1 MPSKTFNP
9 GDFVWAKFPGF
20 PPWPAEVRNAYIF
33 LHSLKSVKVLQCE
46 LKRGKPNY
54 TVRYFGSKEEGVVK
68 FDEVDDYYEKRKRF
82 GKSKRVKGFDQAVE
96 EIEAIIE
103 EKVLKM
109 TQEGVDEV
117 SPVQTTLAP
126 AKTDLPPTSTSSG
139 SDDQIIVE
147 APEPYAITTVKDEKE
162 VVEESTSLCSGSSHL
177 HPHSIEDDNQHT
189 EVSKI
194 PRFESPIAIERAR
207 IRLDDT
213 DDEDFLN
220 LLDENDETVL
230 TESSGI
236 TEVKTEKT
244 TLKKTEVVELIVD
257 EEERTI
263 PIKNSSKEI
272 VVIENTK
279 EAGSSDDFVS
289 STKRKREESPKNLY
303 TNNKFGFSSSTKTKK
318 FGIFSK
324 SNRTQELLIHKS
336 FVSPFSTSVSPTKQ
350 GLRRKKKAPPAIEPP
365 VSVEKRIRFDLLTS
379 TYLMKEWLLNLV
391 IIMPWLQS
399 CYLGN
404 FRSQW
409 KDTCVRFLGLGG
421 NRRKCALFD
430 PYHEGALILYAPEQ
444 LSEHAQLKEDKDRKV
459 HVVADPVVG
468 KILRPHQR
476 DGVKFMWDCVT
487 GVNIPEYHGCI
498 MADEMGLGKTLQC
511 ISLLWTLLRQSPD
524 ACPTVSKSIIVC
536 PSSLVKNW
544 DKEIKKWL
552 GTRLNAM
559 PVDSGKRELI
569 IQCLNSF
576 MSDSKMRC
584 AIPVLIISYETFR
597 LYANILHSGEVGIVI
612 CDEVSSY
619 FVFSIHNLFTGTSFE
634 KQRKL
639 NLPSFERTEILVNF
653 VNPGLLGTASEFRKK
668 FENAILKG
676 RDADASAEDQKKGE
690 EKTKEMVSLVE
701 KCIIRRTSAL
711 LTKYLPVKYEHII
724 CCKNS
729 TLQETLYNKLIECEK
744 QNRITEKDK
753 GATASALSFITHL
766 KKLCNHPYLV
776 YEELQKPDN
785 RFRTKCL
792 SVFPEAF
799 NPKSFDPSFSGKMK
813 VLDYILAVTR
823 KTTDDKFVLVSNYT
837 QTIDQFMALCKLR
850 GYDFVRL
857 DGSMSIKQRSKI
869 VDTFNDPASTIFCF
883 LLSSKAGGCGLNLI
897 GANRLVM
904 FDPDWNPANDDQAM
918 ARVWR
923 DGQKK
928 TCFIYRLLAT
938 GSIEEKMFQRQ
949 THKKA
954 LSSCVV
960 DAGEDVARH
969 FSNEQLRELFKL
981 ESASASDT
989 HSKLKCKRCIQGL
1002 ESVDPPV
1009 NADCTSDLANWFHS
1023 EKSAR
1028 KVADNV
1034 LRAVFECGSISFVFH
1049 QKSHNV
1055 EAKKVEEKIEEL
1067 DEDYVPSEAEDD
1079 D

>member
-1 MPSKTFNP
+1 MSSKTFHP

-20 PPWPAEVRNAYIF
+20 PPWPARVM
-33 LHSLKSVKVLQCE
+33 HCE
-46 LKRGKPNY
+46 QKRGKAHY
-54 TVRYFGSKEEGVVK
+54 TVEYFGSKEIGNVK
-68 FDEVDDYYEKRKRF
+68 YDEVDDYYEKRERF
-82 GKSKRVKGFDQAVE
+82 AKSKRVKGFNEAVD
-96 EIEAIIE
+96 EIESIID
-103 EKVLKM
+103 KTVLKID
-109 TQEGVDEV
+109 TQAEHSHEYQEEDVQKETTSAPQESPPVAQIQNEIKNEKSILSSEESDCSFDIQQIPV
-117 SPVQTTLAP
+117 KSSPVVTE
-126 AKTDLPPTSTSSG
+126 KTSSQETKEDNIDVRKIPRLD
-139 SDDQIIVE
+139 SPVVVERARIAIDDDDDDDFLEMLDENDDTILTEGTATVVVKKKTEMKNEKKVKKDLVKIDLK
-147 APEPYAITTVKDEKE
+147 PEVKTAEKEVTEMIPE
-162 VVEESTSLCSGSSHL
+162 VVEEPDIIEIPDVTPDIPSTSLS
-177 HPHSIEDDNQHT
+177 
-189 EVSKI
+189 
-194 PRFESPIAIERAR
+194 
-207 IRLDDT
+207 
-213 DDEDFLN
+213 
-220 LLDENDETVL
+220 
-230 TESSGI
+230 
-236 TEVKTEKT
+236 
-244 TLKKTEVVELIVD
+244 
-257 EEERTI
+257 
-263 PIKNSSKEI
+263 
-272 VVIENTK
+272 
-279 EAGSSDDFVS
+279 
-289 STKRKREESPKNLY
+289 KRKRETSPENLPSSSSSSVPAQKRRSLGYSGKTTEPKN
-303 TNNKFGFSSSTKTKK
+303 
-318 FGIFSK
+318 
-324 SNRTQELLIHKS
+324 IHKS
-336 FVSPFSTSVSPTKQ
+336 FVSPFGTSVSPTKQ
-350 GLRRKKKAPPAIEPP
+350 GLRRRKKAPPAIEPP
-365 VSVEKRIRFDLLTS
+365 VSVEEANPLRFVNIDVFSRRMASESSDHDAMIAKLLS
-379 TYLMKEWLLNLV
+379 RKFSIPMEGYML
-391 IIMPWLQS
+391 S
-399 CYLGN
+399 G
-404 FRSQW
+404 RS
-409 KDTCVRFLGLGG
+409 LGLGG

-430 PYHEGALILYAPEQ
+430 PYHEGALILYAPE
-444 LSEHAQLKEDKDRKV
+444 LISEHAQLKEDKDRKV

-569 IQCLNSF
+569 IASLNSF
-576 MSDSKMRC
+576 MADSKMRC

-597 LYANILHSGEVGIVI
+597 LYANILHSGDVGIGHRLKNSDNLTYQALSGLKCARRVLI
-612 CDEVSSY
+612 SGTPIQNDLLEY
-619 FVFSIHNLFTGTSFE
+619 FS
-634 KQRKL
+634 
-639 NLPSFERTEILVNF
+639 LVNF

-744 QNRITEKDK
+744 QNRIVEKDK

-776 YEELQKPDN
+776 YEEFQKPDN
-785 RFRTKCL
+785 RFRNKCL
-792 SVFPEAF
+792 PVFPETF

-954 LSSCVV
+954 LSS
-960 DAGEDVARH
+960 
-969 FSNEQLRELFKL
+969 NEQLRELFKL
-981 ESASASDT
+981 ESTVASDT
-989 HSKLKCKRCIQGL
+989 HEKLKCKRCIQGL

-1009 NADCTSDLANWFHS
+1009 NADCASDLSNWFHS
-1023 EKSAR
+1023 EKTAR

-1055 EAKKVEEKIEEL
+1055 EAKKVEEKVEEL
-1067 DEDYVPSEAEDD
+1067 DDDYVPSEAEEDD
-1079 D
+1079 

>member
-20 PPWPAEVRNAYIF
+20 PPWPAEV
-33 LHSLKSVKVLQCE
+33 LQFE

-68 FDEVDDYYEKRKRF
+68 FDEVDDYYEKRERF

-103 EKVLKM
+103 QKVLKM
-109 TQEGVDEV
+109 TPESVNEV
-117 SPVQTTLAP
+117 NPVQTTLVP
-126 AKTDLPPTSTSSG
+126 AKTDPTPISTSSG
-139 SDDQIIVE
+139 NDDQIIVE
-147 APEPYAITTVKDEKE
+147 APEPYEITTEKE
-162 VVEESTSLCSGSSHL
+162 EGEVIEKSIAPNSESNNLN
-177 HPHSIEDDNQHT
+177 PQSIDSDNHHT
-189 EVSKI
+189 EASKI
-194 PRFESPIAIERAR
+194 PRLESTIERAR

-213 DDEDFLN
+213 DDEDFLD
-220 LLDENDETVL
+220 LLDENDDTVL

-236 TEVKTEKT
+236 TEVKTEKAIKRKMNEE
-244 TLKKTEVVELIVD
+244 TLKKTEVVELVV
-257 EEERTI
+257 EEEEEKRTT
-263 PIKNSSKEI
+263 PIEHSSKEI
-272 VVIENTK
+272 EVIENTK
-279 EAGSSDDFVS
+279 DAGSSDDLVS
-289 STKRKREESPKNLY
+289 STKRKREESPKNLP
-303 TNNKFGFSSSTKTKK
+303 TTSSASAPAQKRRSLGYSAKATEPK
-318 FGIFSK
+318 
-324 SNRTQELLIHKS
+324 NIHKS
-336 FVSPFSTSVSPTKQ
+336 FVSPFSTSTSPTKQ
-350 GLRRKKKAPPAIEPP
+350 GLRRRKKAPPAIEPP
-365 VSVEKRIRFDLLTS
+365 VSVEEANPFRFVNINVFNERMASESCDHNAMVAKLLS
-379 TYLMKEWLLNLV
+379 RKFSIPMEGYML
-391 IIMPWLQS
+391 S
-399 CYLGN
+399 G
-404 FRSQW
+404 RS
-409 KDTCVRFLGLGG
+409 LGLGG

-612 CDEVSSY
+612 CDEGHRLKNSDNLTYQALSGLKCARRVLISGTPIQNDLLEY
-619 FVFSIHNLFTGTSFE
+619 FS
-634 KQRKL
+634 
-639 NLPSFERTEILVNF
+639 LVNF

-785 RFRTKCL
+785 RFRNKCL

-1009 NADCTSDLANWFHS
+1009 NADCASDLANWFHS

-1067 DEDYVPSEAEDD
+1067 DEDYVPSEAEEDD
-1079 D
+1079 

>member
-1 MPSKTFNP
+1 MSSKTFKK
-9 GDFVWAKFPGF
+9 GDLIWAKFPGF
-20 PPWPAEVRNAYIF
+20 PPWPAEV
-33 LHSLKSVKVLQCE
+33 LQIE
-46 LKRGKPNY
+46 EKRGKPSY
-54 TVRYFGSKEEGVVK
+54 TVKYFGSKDIGIVK
-68 FDEVDDYYEKRKRF
+68 YDEVDDYYEKRERF
-82 GKSKRVKGFDQAVE
+82 GKPKRIRGFNEAVE
-96 EIEAIIE
+96 EVEAIIE
-103 EKVLKM
+103 KTVLKM
-109 TQEGVDEV
+109 TPTGEGTSDIPTVSEQVDSHISLKEIHV
-117 SPVQTTLAP
+117 EDDPVPLLPSASEIDALELTEIYRSSSPPAATNDEKFPEPVEEKINTDMVKVPRLESPV
-126 AKTDLPPTSTSSG
+126 
-139 SDDQIIVE
+139 
-147 APEPYAITTVKDEKE
+147 
-162 VVEESTSLCSGSSHL
+162 
-177 HPHSIEDDNQHT
+177 
-189 EVSKI
+189 
-194 PRFESPIAIERAR
+194 AIERAR
-207 IRLDDT
+207 IRVDDF
-213 DDEDFLN
+213 DDDDFLEI
-220 LLDENDETVL
+220 LDGNNDTVL
-230 TESSGI
+230 TETSGPI
-236 TEVKTEKT
+236 LVKTKIEKTVEKIAEKEVSESVPQKAIAAVEVHTANSFDEEVKTDKED
-244 TLKKTEVVELIVD
+244 EVK
-257 EEERTI
+257 
-263 PIKNSSKEI
+263 PIEVKLDASEPSS
-272 VVIENTK
+272 
-279 EAGSSDDFVS
+279 F
-289 STKRKREESPKNLY
+289 KRKREESPDNKPSTSSAIATKRRSLGYSGKTNEPKN
-303 TNNKFGFSSSTKTKK
+303 
-318 FGIFSK
+318 
-324 SNRTQELLIHKS
+324 IHKS
-336 FVSPFSTSVSPTKQ
+336 FVSPFGTSVSPSKQ
-350 GLRRKKKAPPAIEPP
+350 GLRRRKKAPPVIEPP
-365 VSVEKRIRFDLLTS
+365 VSVEEANPLRFVNIDVFSKRMASESSDHDAMIAKLLS
-379 TYLMKEWLLNLV
+379 RKFSIPMEGYML
-391 IIMPWLQS
+391 S
-399 CYLGN
+399 G
-404 FRSQW
+404 RS
-409 KDTCVRFLGLGG
+409 LGLGG
-421 NRRKCALFD
+421 NRRKCSLFD

-444 LSEHAQLKEDKDRKV
+444 LSEHEQLKEDKDRKV

-569 IQCLNSF
+569 IQSLNSF
-576 MSDSKMRC
+576 MADSKMRC

-612 CDEVSSY
+612 CDEGHRLKNSDNLTYQALSGLRCARRVLISGTPIQNDLLEY
-619 FVFSIHNLFTGTSFE
+619 FS
-634 KQRKL
+634 
-639 NLPSFERTEILVNF
+639 LVNF

-744 QNRITEKDK
+744 QNRLIEKDK

-785 RFRTKCL
+785 RFRDKCL

-897 GANRLVM
+897 GANRLIM

-969 FSNEQLRELFKL
+969 FSSEQLRELFKL
-981 ESASASDT
+981 ESTVASDT
-989 HSKLKCKRCIQGL
+989 HTKLKCKRCIQGL

-1009 NADCTSDLANWFHS
+1009 TADCASDLANWFHS
-1023 EKSAR
+1023 EKNAR

-1055 EAKKVEEKIEEL
+1055 EAKKVEEKVEEL
-1067 DEDYVPSEAEDD
+1067 DDDYVPSEAEEDE
-1079 D
+1079 

>member
-1 MPSKTFNP
+1 MTSKVFSP
-9 GDFVWAKFPGF
+9 GDLVWAKFPGF
-20 PPWPAEVRNAYIF
+20 PPWPAR
-33 LHSLKSVKVLQCE
+33 VLQCE
-46 LKRGKPNY
+46 QKRGKPNY
-54 TVRYFGSKEEGVVK
+54 TVEYFGSKETGNVK
-68 FDEVDDYYEKRKRF
+68 HDEIDDYYEKRERF
-82 GKSKRVKGFDQAVE
+82 GKSKRVKGFN
-96 EIEAIIE
+96 EA
-103 EKVLKM
+103 
-109 TQEGVDEV
+109 VDEV
-117 SPVQTTLAP
+117 ELLIEKTILKIDRRNEEEIDDNDLTAPGKIEQTVLENQLVDPVIKEQSLPESEVHNNSFDDASDPERPSSSQSDRLEKEMKVKVSEITKTACLESPVSIEKARIRVADDDDFLEILDENNDTILTEATDTMP
-126 AKTDLPPTSTSSG
+126 AKTKFDKTDKRERSSDG
-139 SDDQIIVE
+139 ITNENKIGEQSD
-147 APEPYAITTVKDEKE
+147 
-162 VVEESTSLCSGSSHL
+162 
-177 HPHSIEDDNQHT
+177 
-189 EVSKI
+189 
-194 PRFESPIAIERAR
+194 
-207 IRLDDT
+207 
-213 DDEDFLN
+213 
-220 LLDENDETVL
+220 
-230 TESSGI
+230 ESS
-236 TEVKTEKT
+236 
-244 TLKKTEVVELIVD
+244 
-257 EEERTI
+257 
-263 PIKNSSKEI
+263 
-272 VVIENTK
+272 
-279 EAGSSDDFVS
+279 AGSSCNRLEVYKEEIMLTTEETIAISATS
-289 STKRKREESPKNLY
+289 SKRKREESPENRQS
-303 TNNKFGFSSSTKTKK
+303 TSSSSVQAQKRRSLGYSGKTIEPK
-318 FGIFSK
+318 
-324 SNRTQELLIHKS
+324 NIHKS
-336 FVSPFSTSVSPTKQ
+336 FVSPFGTSVSPSKK
-350 GLRRKKKAPPAIEPP
+350 GLRRRTKAPPAIEPP
-365 VSVEKRIRFDLLTS
+365 VSVEESNPLRFVNISVFSKRMAAESSDHDAMIAKLLS
-379 TYLMKEWLLNLV
+379 RKFSIPMEGYML
-391 IIMPWLQS
+391 S
-399 CYLGN
+399 G
-404 FRSQW
+404 RS
-409 KDTCVRFLGLGG
+409 LGLGG

-430 PYHEGALILYAPEQ
+430 PYHEGALILYAPENI
-444 LSEHAQLKEDKDRKV
+444 SEHQQLKEDKDRKV

-468 KILRPHQR
+468 KVLRPHQR

-559 PVDSGKRELI
+559 PVDSGKRDLI
-569 IQCLNSF
+569 IASLNSF
-576 MSDSKMRC
+576 MADSKMRC

-597 LYANILHSGEVGIVI
+597 LYANILHSGDVGIVI
-612 CDEVSSY
+612 CDEGHRLKNSDNLTYQALSGLKCARRVLISGTPIQNDLLEY
-619 FVFSIHNLFTGTSFE
+619 FS
-634 KQRKL
+634 
-639 NLPSFERTEILVNF
+639 LVNF
-653 VNPGLLGTASEFRKK
+653 VNPGLLGTAGEFRKK

-744 QNRITEKDK
+744 QNRIVEKDK

-785 RFRTKCL
+785 RFRNKCL
-792 SVFPEAF
+792 SVFPDAF

-869 VDTFNDPASTIFCF
+869 VDTFNDPSSTIFCF

-981 ESASASDT
+981 ESTVASDT
-989 HSKLKCKRCIQGL
+989 HEKLKCKRCIQGL
-1002 ESVDPPV
+1002 ESVDPPT
-1009 NADCTSDLANWFHS
+1009 NADCASDLSNWYHS
-1023 EKSAR
+1023 EKTAR

-1055 EAKKVEEKIEEL
+1055 EAKKVEEKVEEL
-1067 DEDYVPSEAEDD
+1067 DDDYVPSEAEEDD
-1079 D
+1079 